1 MVQEFF
7 FDGVLVEPRDGGQPA
22 GDGRGGAAF
31 GLEFSGEAFDVGA
44 ADCEQ
49 RQGAG
54 PAPGGE
60 LAQVQRV
67 GLSCQSAV
75 SGQESGE
82 GEPFGVGEGGLDR
95 GEGSGWGSGGHGGT
109 SRAG

>member
-1 MVQEFF
+1 MVHSLR
-7 FDGVLVEPRDGGQPA
+7 VTVARA
-22 GDGRGGAAF
+22 S

-44 ADCEQ
+44 ADREQ
-49 RQGAG
+49 WRGAD

-67 GLSCQSAV
+67 GLSCQSAA

-82 GEPFGVGEGGLDR
+82 GEPFGVGE
-95 GEGSGWGSGGHGGT
+95 
-109 SRAG
+109 AG